1 MRIPR
6 RFVWTGADDN
16 KSTHLALKKDGVY
29 MTADVSQ
36 GLLLK
41 FMGEGKLQF
50 IEDND
55 AEKIPDDVV
64 LEVQK
69 VTISKRALIERLGV
83 GVSVKK

>member
-41 FMGEGKLQF
+41 FMGEGRPYF
-50 IEDND
+50 F
-55 AEKIPDDVV
+55 V
-64 LEVQK
+64 LCS
-69 VTISKRALIERLGV
+69 IAAMAFLACS
-83 GVSVKK
+83 